1 MTMTTIDERCTYR
14 DVTPEVAYRA
24 RGKAR
29 LIDVR
34 EAGELAFDGY
44 IPGVEHVPLAAVE
57 AQARTWNKDDE
68 LVLVCR
74 SGARS
79 GRAAAALA
87 ALGFCRVMN
96 LAGGMLAYTA
106 AGLPVARS

>member
-1 MTMTTIDERCTYR
+1 MRSCSYR
-14 DVTPEVAYRA
+14 DITPEAAYRA
-24 RGKAR
+24 RGRAR

-34 EAGELAFDGY
+34 EAGELALDGF
-44 IPGVEHVPLAAVE
+44 IPGAEHLPLDAVE
-57 AQARTWNKDDE
+57 AEARAWDPGAA

-79 GRAAAALA
+79 GRAASALA
-87 ALGFCRVMN
+87 AMGFRSVMN

-106 AGLPVARS
+106 AGLPVAHP